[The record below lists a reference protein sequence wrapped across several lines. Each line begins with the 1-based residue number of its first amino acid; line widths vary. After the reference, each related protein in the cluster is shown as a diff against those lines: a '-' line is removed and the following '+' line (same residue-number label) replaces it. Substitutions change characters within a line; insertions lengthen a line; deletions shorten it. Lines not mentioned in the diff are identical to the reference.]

1 MQAGSSHSG
10 CRYQSASG
18 IYFQLRMPEVAE
30 WALEVQQK
38 AGEQGSGTPET
49 AGDGGPLLQCGDIKR
64 VRWEPPGR
72 QIQGQ
77 VMPPLPKQRKNEI
90 KCASHFAS
98 QVTLY
103 SGKSSNLI

>member
-1 MQAGSSHSG
+1 M
-10 CRYQSASG
+10 
-18 IYFQLRMPEVAE
+18 AE

-38 AGEQGSGTPET
+38 AGEQDAGTPEM
-49 AGDGGPLLQCGDIKR
+49 AGDGGPVLESGDIKIL
-64 VRWEPPGR
+64 RWEPPGR

-90 KCASHFAS
+90 TCVNRFAS